1 MSYKNI
7 LIAGRTGV
15 GKSSL
20 INYIAGRQVAEI
32 GVGRP
37 KTTRDDITSYEMTC
51 RGVPIR
57 LFDSWGIEADKT
69 EDWKLRTQKMIQDQ
83 GDAPQDDSS
92 WFHSIIYC
100 ISATTG
106 RVEPIDVEMIRYFR
120 GQSFSVVV
128 ALTNAD
134 RASDEDMD
142 ALEREIQD
150 GVKVA
155 RVSSGGKT
163 RYGTVEPFG
172 IENLLISIV
181 GTAVSNLPKRTERH
195 FKDIVQRWKD
205 DMLRSLNCKSV
216 SKFGNGDLERWIK
229 SEAEERAQKLGSEF
243 KSFVADEI
251 KTASTWNR
259 SVADEIP
266 GCSIFIDAKEESELS
281 VGDYI
286 GMTVFAVPFAIFCA
300 CVAIFGSEDDERK
313 KLRSKIIEAA
323 TKMDEYVTSAV
334 GKFTAHLNEVAVIDS
349 KPHVTRSKSADAYRR
364 EPQVSFSEDNESSLL
379 GASHVDVFIACIN
392 DPREVTEVLAKEL
405 FLTRACARDAILRS
419 PNFTDMPIEVARN
432 LKTTLQNIGVS
443 VNIVPKR

>member
-106 RVEPIDVEMIRYFR
+106 RVEPIDIEMIRYFR

-134 RASDEDMD
+134 RASDEDME
-142 ALEREIQD
+142 ALEGEIPD
-150 GVKVA
+150 GVKVS

-163 RYGTVEPFG
+163 RYETVEPFG
-172 IENLLISIV
+172 IEKLLISIV
-181 GTAVSNLPKRTERH
+181 GTAVDNLPKRTERH

-216 SKFGNGDLERWIK
+216 SKFSNRDLERWIK
-229 SEAEERAQKLGSEF
+229 SEAEGRAQKLGMEF
-243 KSFVADEI
+243 KAFVADEL
-251 KTASTWNR
+251 KTVSTWNR

-286 GMTVFAVPFAIFCA
+286 GMTVLAVPFAIFCA
-300 CVAIFGSEDDERK
+300 CVAVFGSEDDERK
-313 KLRSKIIEAA
+313 KLRSKIIDAA
-323 TKMDEYVTSAV
+323 TKMDEYVANAV
-334 GKFTAHLNEVAVIDS
+334 LEFAARLNEAVAINNMT
-349 KPHVTRSKSADAYRR
+349 HEIRSKSADTLKCETA
-364 EPQVSFSEDNESSLL
+364 SFSSEDKDPSLF
-379 GASHVDVFIACIN
+379 GATHVDVFITCIN

-405 FLTRACARDAILRS
+405 FLTRACARDALLRS
-419 PNFTDMPIEVARN
+419 PNFTDVPIDVARN